1 MATPMAQNIKKLTA
15 RLIGTL
21 IFMIDGQNMK
31 QLTARVIT
39 DQVDIGALI
48 LMIDDHNI
56 ETHCKGDQVEANTG
70 GDHSP

>member
-1 MATPMAQNIKKLTA
+1 MAMATPMRSI
-15 RLIGTL
+15 LIE
-21 IFMIDGQNMK
+21 MAQNMK